1 MKLAPISVAILLA
14 TQVGTAWAAT
24 TAGAAQPQFDPVEL
38 ATTPVV
44 SPLDIEVRI
53 ADFERSLAR
62 IQAEK
67 DSGTRIAAYH
77 KSLELLDQI
86 NLDRPDFTFAPGL
99 AILTTGYIDEL
110 NAGRRKLSGA
120 ARDRNLGEAQAMV
133 LRLDDPD
140 ARLTKALDI
149 AQIDADS
156 GAPEQ
161 ALASLDRVLAD
172 SRNLP
177 TAQRDAALARAITIA
192 ARPDAELPPRAILWL
207 EDIADPGLRARSLRQ
222 IALASA
228 ARDAVLSKLMA
239 SESLGADRDA
249 RLLDISDFLTR
260 NGRFD
265 AATWS
270 AALASDQ
277 VGDERDA
284 ALALVVGDMIE
295 AKIAII
301 PAVHGIAAVTVRNR
315 VLLDLVIH
323 YLDRDQLAEA
333 RRAAGFQTPGIEAA
347 LAWTRIGLRLA
358 HENYRQQAEAAAD
371 RAEANLAAT
380 APTQDARH
388 DTVRGQLVA
397 LTAQLGRR
405 ERARALL
412 ATIADAATAAEIR
425 VGLVESALSQNALDE
440 ALTELTH
447 FDPGAAR
454 DRAGVLCVSALAGER
469 RWAEAVAL
477 AQQIP
482 SPLARLDAL
491 TGLLQRIDTGRAL
504 KPGQQV
510 PPEVPGLAREIE
522 HWAERAAQSGA
533 RSEASARR
541 AMARAALGAFAQART
556 DLDEATAAERYG
568 DALAYVVKQQTQIE
582 GAEPALQTA
591 ALVWRKNSRPQAQAV
606 VATAA
611 AKRGEIETAVA
622 IARGLDDELLRVETF
637 RKIAQ
642 ETARQRDDYDLF
654 SAAGAGET
662 DETARDFGKL
672 KKLRL
677 LGSSNGTQLSAM
689 RNPDLGRTLPPTPS
703 LKGFKHVA
711 VAADIPEIAPGA
723 IHVMP
728 LQYSDFNTKF
738 LAAVLTPDDY
748 GGRLFYFDAQKETA
762 FPVFLSLNDG
772 VFDLSSI
779 ARHLRETGQSQHLAQ
794 EGRRYTFN
802 LPLLVGPNATLV
814 ISGADVEELR
824 LNRNSG
830 AYLVNAGRL
839 IVYNTRITGWDAT
852 LQAPAPLDY
861 QNRASFR
868 PFIAAWGGS
877 ITDIARSIITHLGF
891 AGTKA
896 YGLTYSSGP
905 EVLLKNQAIGLRRP
919 TGRVIDNS
927 FQHMLYGFYSYE
939 ADDVAV
945 VGNEYRDN
953 LVYGID
959 PHDYSRRLLIG
970 YNTVYGTAIKHGI
983 IVSREVDDSWIVGN
997 LSFDNRGS
1005 GVMLDRDSSG
1015 NLIYANAVFGNHQ
1028 DGIVLFESSCNIV
1041 AANLLRGNRRDGIRS
1056 RNSWDIGLFGNVV
1069 AENQGSAIS
1078 SYTADLA
1085 ANSQT
1090 STRNLVLDP
1099 YTKLAD
1105 LALVDNT
1112 VRGNRRGGLNLQN
1125 VANLTWKGNALVAQP
1140 KPFIGALKDFVPELF
1155 KYSDRGLHLRNGC
1168 PETPPGYHCTFKTQ
1182 GFLAGS
1188 GVDAAIGTADEILAS
1203 KCATAIPTPA
1213 IPMQAATLPAAARV
1227 ATHEDR

>member
-14 TQVGTAWAAT
+14 AQVGAAWAAT
-24 TAGAAQPQFDPVEL
+24 TADAAQRQFDPAEL

-53 ADFERSLAR
+53 ATFERSLVQ

-67 DSGTRIAAYH
+67 DSGARIAAYRN
-77 KSLELLDQI
+77 SLELLDQI

-99 AILTTGYIDEL
+99 AALVANYIDEL
-110 NAGRRKLSGA
+110 NAERGKLTGD
-120 ARDRNLGEAQAMV
+120 ARDRNFGEAQAMV
-133 LRLDDPD
+133 LRLGDTD
-140 ARLTKALDI
+140 ARVTKVLDI

-156 GAPEQ
+156 GASEQ
-161 ALASLDRVLAD
+161 ALASLDRALAD
-172 SRNLP
+172 SRNLD

-192 ARPDAELPPRAILWL
+192 ARPDTEVPFRAILWL
-207 EDIADPGLRARSLRQ
+207 EDIADPVLRARSLRQ

-228 ARDAVLSKLMA
+228 ARNAVLSELMA
-239 SESLGADRDA
+239 SESLGARQDA
-249 RLLDISDFLTR
+249 RLLDISDFFTR
-260 NGRFD
+260 KGEHE

-277 VGDERDA
+277 VSDERDA
-284 ALALVVGDMIE
+284 ALALVAGDMIAADAVE
-295 AKIAII
+295 I
-301 PAVHGIAAVTVRNR
+301 PAVHGIADPTLRNR
-315 VLLDLVIH
+315 VLLDLVAH
-323 YLDRDQLAEA
+323 HLQRSRLAEA
-333 RRAAGFQTPGIEAA
+333 RRAAGFISPGTEAA
-347 LAWTRIGLRLA
+347 LAWTRLGLRLA
-358 HENYRQQAEAAAD
+358 KEKYHQQARAAAD
-371 RAEANLAAT
+371 NAETALRAAAVPAGPRQDVVTSQLAT
-380 APTQDARH
+380 
-388 DTVRGQLVA
+388 

-405 ERARALL
+405 DRARALL
-412 ATIADAATAAEIR
+412 DGIADPAIAAQARLAVLKNTLTQSALDDAMAELDRFPPGPARDNSRVLCASMLADQHRWDEAMALAETIVAPLARVDALTQVLREAVSAGPAEPDRPTPQVSELEQEIETWAARALQEGDHAEVMALRAIAAAATGAFAQAQNNLDAATAA
-425 VGLVESALSQNALDE
+425 V
-440 ALTELTH
+440 
-447 FDPGAAR
+447 
-454 DRAGVLCVSALAGER
+454 
-469 RWAEAVAL
+469 
-477 AQQIP
+477 
-482 SPLARLDAL
+482 
-491 TGLLQRIDTGRAL
+491 
-504 KPGQQV
+504 
-510 PPEVPGLAREIE
+510 
-522 HWAERAAQSGA
+522 
-533 RSEASARR
+533 
-541 AMARAALGAFAQART
+541 
-556 DLDEATAAERYG
+556 RYR

-591 ALVWRKNSRPQAQAV
+591 ELAWRKNSRPQAQAV

-622 IARGLDDELLRVETF
+622 IARGLDDEPLRVETF

-654 SAAGAGET
+654 SAAGAGKTGET
-662 DETARDFGKL
+662 SRDFGKL

-677 LGSSNGTQLSAM
+677 LGASNGTQLSAM

-723 IHVMP
+723 IHVVP

-738 LAAVLTPDDY
+738 LAAVLTPDGH

-772 VFDLSSI
+772 VFDLSTI
-779 ARHLRETGQSQHLAQ
+779 ARHLRETGQSQHLIQ
-794 EGRRYTFN
+794 EGRRYTLN

-959 PHDYSRRLLIG
+959 PHDHSRRLLIG

-1041 AANLLRGNRRDGIRS
+1041 AANLLRGNRRDGIKS

-1085 ANSQT
+1085 ANNQRRA
-1090 STRNLVLDP
+1090 RNLVLDP

-1112 VRGNRRGGLNLQN
+1112 VRGNRLGGLNLQN

-1140 KPFIGALKDFVPELF
+1140 KPFIGVLKDFVPELF
-1155 KYSDRGLHLRNGC
+1155 KYSNRGLHLRNGC
-1168 PETPPGYHCTFKTQ
+1168 PETPPGYHCTFKAQ

-1188 GVDAAIGTADEILAS
+1188 GVDAATGTADEILAS

-1213 IPMQAATLPAAARV
+1213 IPMQAATIPAAARV

>member
-14 TQVGTAWAAT
+14 AQVGTAWAAT
-24 TAGAAQPQFDPVEL
+24 AAGAAQPQFDPVEL

-44 SPLDIEVRI
+44 SPLDVEVRI

-67 DSGTRIAAYH
+67 DSGTRIAAYR

-110 NAGRRKLSGA
+110 NAERRKLSGA

-133 LRLDDPD
+133 LRLDDTD
-140 ARLTKALDI
+140 ARVTKALDI

-161 ALASLDRVLAD
+161 VLASLDRTLAD
-172 SRNLP
+172 IRNLP

-295 AKIAII
+295 AEIAII
-301 PAVHGIAAVTVRNR
+301 PAVHGIAAVTLRNR
-315 VLLDLVIH
+315 VLLDLVIY

-333 RRAAGFQTPGIEAA
+333 RRSAGFQTPGVEAA
-347 LAWTRIGLRLA
+347 LAWTHIGLRLA
-358 HENYRQQAEAAAD
+358 DENYRQQAEVAAD

-380 APTQDARH
+380 APTQDPRQ
-388 DTVRGQLVA
+388 DRVRGQLAA

-425 VGLVESALSQNALDE
+425 VGLVESALNQYALDE

-491 TGLLQRIDTGRAL
+491 AGLLQRSDTGRAL
-504 KPGQQV
+504 MPGQQV
-510 PPEVPGLAREIE
+510 PPEVPELAREIE

-541 AMARAALGAFAQART
+541 AMARAALGAFAQARA
-556 DLDEATAAERYG
+556 DLDEASAAERYR

-591 ALVWRKNSRPQAQAV
+591 ALAWRKNSRPPAQAV
-606 VATAA
+606 IATAA

-622 IARGLDDELLRVETF
+622 IARGLDDEPLRVGTF

-642 ETARQRDDYDLF
+642 ETASQRDDYDLF
-654 SAAGAGET
+654 SAANSPAAIPEN
-662 DETARDFGKL
+662 FG
-672 KKLRL
+672 RL
-677 LGSSNGTQLSAM
+677 EKPHLLAIANGPQLFAM
-689 RNPDLGRTLPPTPS
+689 RNPDLGRILPPVPR
-703 LKGFKHVA
+703 LKNLEHAA

-723 IHVMP
+723 MHVMP

-738 LAAVLTPDDY
+738 LAAALTPNDY

-779 ARHLRETGQSQHLAQ
+779 ARYLRETGQPQHLVQ
-794 EGRRYTFN
+794 EGRHYTLN
-802 LPLLVGPNATLV
+802 LPLLIGPNATLV

-891 AGTKA
+891 SGTKA

-1085 ANSQT
+1085 ANSQR
-1090 STRNLVLDP
+1090 SARNLVLDP

-1140 KPFIGALKDFVPELF
+1140 KPFIGALKDSVPELF

-1168 PETPPGYHCTFKTQ
+1168 PETPPGYHCTFKAQ

-1188 GVDAAIGTADEILAS
+1188 GVDAATGTADEILAS
-1203 KCATAIPTPA
+1203 RCATAIPTPA
-1213 IPMQAATLPAAARV
+1213 IPMQAATIPAAARV

>member
-1 MKLAPISVAILLA
+1 MKLAPISVTILLA
-14 TQVGTAWAAT
+14 AQVGTAWAAT
-24 TAGAAQPQFDPVEL
+24 AAGAAQPQFDPVEL

-44 SPLDIEVRI
+44 SPLDVEVRI

-67 DSGTRIAAYH
+67 DSGTRIAAYR

-99 AILTTGYIDEL
+99 AILTTGFIDEL
-110 NAGRRKLSGA
+110 NAERRKLSGA

-133 LRLDDPD
+133 LRLDDTD
-140 ARLTKALDI
+140 ARVTKALDI

-161 ALASLDRVLAD
+161 ALASLDRTLAD

-192 ARPDAELPPRAILWL
+192 ARPGAELPPRAILWL

-277 VGDERDA
+277 VSDERDA

-301 PAVHGIAAVTVRNR
+301 PAVHGIAAVTMRNR
-315 VLLDLVIH
+315 VLLDLVIY

-333 RRAAGFQTPGIEAA
+333 RRAAGFQTPGVEAA
-347 LAWTRIGLRLA
+347 LAWTHIGLRLA
-358 HENYRQQAEAAAD
+358 DENYRQQAEAAAD

-380 APTQDARH
+380 APTQDARQ
-388 DTVRGQLVA
+388 DRVRGQLAA

-425 VGLVESALSQNALDE
+425 VGLVESALNQYALDE

-454 DRAGVLCVSALAGER
+454 DRAGVLCVSALARER

-491 TGLLQRIDTGRAL
+491 AGLLRRIDTGRAL

-510 PPEVPGLAREIE
+510 PPEVPELAREIE

-541 AMARAALGAFAQART
+541 AMARAALGAFAQARA
-556 DLDEATAAERYG
+556 DLDEASAAERYR
-568 DALAYVVKQQTQIE
+568 DALAYVVKQQAQIE

-591 ALVWRKNSRPQAQAV
+591 ALVWRKNSRPRAQAV

-622 IARGLDDELLRVETF
+622 IARGLDDAPLRRETF
-637 RKIAQ
+637 RKIAE
-642 ETARQRDDYDLF
+642 ETAQQRDDYDLF
-654 SAAGAGET
+654 SAASSPAAIPEN
-662 DETARDFGKL
+662 FGRLEKR
-672 KKLRL
+672 RL
-677 LGSSNGTQLSAM
+677 LAIANGRHLFAM
-689 RNPDLGRTLPPTPS
+689 PNPDLGRILPPVPRMND
-703 LKGFKHVA
+703 LRHVA
-711 VAADIPEIAPGA
+711 VAADIPEIVPGA

-738 LAAVLTPDDY
+738 LAAALTPNDY

-779 ARHLRETGQSQHLAQ
+779 ARYLRKTGQPQHLVQ

-905 EVLLKNQAIGLRRP
+905 EVLRKNQAIGLRRP

-1069 AENQGSAIS
+1069 AESQGRAIS

-1085 ANSQT
+1085 ANSQR
-1090 STRNLVLDP
+1090 SARNLVLDP

-1112 VRGNRRGGLNLQN
+1112 VRGNRLGGLNLQN

-1140 KPFIGALKDFVPELF
+1140 KPFIGVLKDSVPELF

-1168 PETPPGYHCTFKTQ
+1168 PETLPGYHCTFKAQ

-1188 GVDAAIGTADEILAS
+1188 GVDAATGTADEILAS

-1213 IPMQAATLPAAARV
+1213 IPMQAAT
-1227 ATHEDR
+1227 HEDR